1 MGSAT
6 PTRRRE
12 IIDAGRALLEQV
24 GIESF
29 SLRELGV
36 RVGMRAP
43 SLYRHF
49 ADKQA
54 IFLALVGDG
63 FADLATVLERA
74 EPSLAALAQAYR
86 RFALANPELYR
97 LMYDRPLPREHLPQG
112 ITTRAFAPILSVCGG
127 SIVEARVAW
136 AFAHGATSL
145 ELARRFPPGGDLDA
159 AWHDGISRIEKPNR
173 KRR

>member
-1 MGSAT
+1 M
-6 PTRRRE
+6 TRSVPSPRIRE
-12 IIDAGRALLEQV
+12 IVDAGRALLEEV
-24 GIESF
+24 GIEAF
-29 SLRELGV
+29 SLRELAT

-54 IFLALVGDG
+54 IFLALVADG
-63 FADLATVLERA
+63 FTDLAATLERS
-74 EPSLAALAQAYR
+74 EPTLVELAQAYR

-97 LMYDRPLPREHLPQG
+97 LMYDRPLPREHLPKALRA
-112 ITTRAFAPILSVCGG
+112 RAFAPILAACRGAL
-127 SIVEARVAW
+127 VEARVAW

-159 AWHDGISRIEKPNR
+159 VWREGVARIEK
-173 KRR
+173 RRGR